1 MRPQPTG
8 LWRHRDF
15 VKLLAGQ
22 TVSTFGSMLTR
33 IALPLTA
40 LLALDSSPLEQGFL
54 QAIQAA
60 PVLVTGLFAGVWVD
74 RLRRRPVMIAAD
86 LARAILL
93 LTIPV
98 SAFAGALTMGQLYF
112 VAAATAVFT
121 TLFDAAYPAYLPTL
135 VGRENVVEGNSK
147 LAAGASVSE
156 MGGFAAAG
164 ALVQFFS
171 GPVALLLD
179 AVTFIVS
186 ALSLNWIRKPE
197 PKPKPRALRESAIK
211 EAAEGLTV
219 VWRDST
225 LRALVACSTTIRL
238 AGGAFGAMYML
249 FAVRD
254 LGLSPTAAGV
264 IAGCGG
270 FGSLAGSMLA
280 EPTLRRLGA
289 KATLVVGFALG
300 GAFQGLV
307 PLAHGTAFVAGLF
320 LLGAQVIGD
329 GLMTIAFVNDVSL
342 RQSLVPDRLLG
353 RVSATAN
360 VFGVVAMPVGALAGG
375 VIGQLASPR
384 VALAAASLCFSLAA
398 LWVVAAPISTPAT
411 KGRTV
416 EPEVMAREDSPLAEH
431 LVEQPAEPHIAKE

>member
-1 MRPQPTG
+1 MRPQLTG
-8 LWRHRDF
+8 LWRNRDF

-22 TVSTFGSMLTR
+22 TVSTFGTMLTR
-33 IALPLTA
+33 VALPLTA
-40 LLALDSSPLEQGFL
+40 LLALDSTPLEQGFL

-60 PVLVTGLFAGVWVD
+60 PVLATGLFAGVWVD

-86 LARAILL
+86 LARALLL
-93 LTIPV
+93 LTIPF

-112 VAAATAVFT
+112 VAAATAVFS

-135 VGRENVVEGNSK
+135 VGRENVVEGNAK
-147 LAAGASVSE
+147 LAAGASISE

-164 ALVQFFS
+164 ALVQFLS
-171 GPVALLLD
+171 GPLALLVD
-179 AVTFIVS
+179 ATTFIVS
-186 ALSLNWIRKPE
+186 AVSLRLIRLRE
-197 PKPKPRALRESAIK
+197 PTPQPRARGATATK
-211 EAAEGLTV
+211 EAVEGLVV
-219 VWRDST
+219 VWRSPT

-254 LGLSPTAAGV
+254 LQLSPTMAGI

-270 FGSLAGSMLA
+270 LGSLAGSFFA
-280 EPTLRRLGA
+280 APALRRLGA
-289 KATLVVGFALG
+289 KATLIAGFALG

-307 PLAHGTAFVAGLF
+307 PLAHGTPAVAGLF
-320 LLGAQVIGD
+320 LLCAQVVGD

-360 VFGVVAMPVGALAGG
+360 VLGVVAMPVGALAGG

-384 VALAAASLCFSLAA
+384 AALAAASVCFSLAA
-398 LWVVAAPISTPAT
+398 LWIVLSPIQSSIDGLEGLDAP
-411 KGRTV
+411 GG
-416 EPEVMAREDSPLAEH
+416 
-431 LVEQPAEPHIAKE
+431 EQPSENPPLELVP

>member
-1 MRPQPTG
+1 MRPKLTG
-8 LWRHRDF
+8 LWRNRDF
-15 VKLLAGQ
+15 TKLLAGQ
-22 TVSTFGSMLTR
+22 TVSTFGTMLTR

-60 PVLVTGLFAGVWVD
+60 PVLVTGLLAGVWVD

-86 LARAILL
+86 LARAVLL
-93 LTIPV
+93 LTIPAAALV
-98 SAFAGALTMGQLYF
+98 GALTMGQLYL
-112 VAAATAVFT
+112 VAASTAVFN

-135 VGRENVVEGNSK
+135 VGLENVVEGNAR
-147 LAAGASVSE
+147 LAAGASIAE

-164 ALVQFFS
+164 ALVQFLS
-171 GPVALLLD
+171 GPLAVLVD

-186 ALSLNWIRKPE
+186 ALSLKWIRTPE
-197 PKPKPRALRESAIK
+197 PKPQPRALRGSALR
-211 EAAEGLTV
+211 EAAEGLSV
-219 VWRDST
+219 VWRDPT
-225 LRALVACSTTIRL
+225 LRALVACSTTMRL

-254 LGLSPTAAGV
+254 LGLSPTAAGI

-270 FGSLAGSMLA
+270 LGSLAGSMLA
-280 EPTLRRLGA
+280 GPALRQIGA

-307 PLAHGTAFVAGLF
+307 PLAHGTVFIAGLY
-320 LLGAQVIGD
+320 LLAAQVIGD
-329 GLMTIAFVNDVSL
+329 GLMTMAFVNDVSV

-360 VFGVVAMPVGALAGG
+360 VLGVAAMPVGAIAGG

-384 VALAAASLCFSLAA
+384 LALAAASICFSLAA
-398 LWVVAAPISTPAT
+398 LWVVVAPI
-411 KGRTV
+411 RT
-416 EPEVMAREDSPLAEH
+416 LAVIGPFENPDVIAGTEGA
-431 LVEQPAEPHIAKE
+431 LLEQPPE

>member
-1 MRPQPTG
+1 MRPQLTG
-8 LWRHRDF
+8 LWRNRDF
-15 VKLLAGQ
+15 TKLLAGQ
-22 TVSTFGSMLTR
+22 TVSTFGTMVTR
-33 IALPLTA
+33 IVLPLTA
-40 LLALDSSPLEQGFL
+40 LLALDSGPLEQGFL

-60 PVLVTGLFAGVWVD
+60 PVLVTGLLAGVWVD

-86 LARAILL
+86 LARAVLL
-93 LTIPV
+93 LTIP
-98 SAFAGALTMGQLYF
+98 AAALAGALTMGHLYL
-112 VAAATAVFT
+112 VAASTAVFT

-135 VGRENVVEGNSK
+135 VGLENVVEGNAK
-147 LAAGASVSE
+147 LAAGASIAE

-164 ALVQFFS
+164 ALVQFLS
-171 GPVALLLD
+171 GPLAVIVD

-186 ALSLNWIRKPE
+186 ALSLKWIRTPE
-197 PKPKPRALRESAIK
+197 PKPRPRVLRDSAIR
-211 EAAEGLTV
+211 EATEGLIV
-219 VWRDST
+219 VWRDPT

-254 LGLSPTAAGV
+254 LGLSPTGAGI

-270 FGSLAGSMLA
+270 LGSLAGSMLA
-280 EPTLRRLGA
+280 GPALRQLGA

-307 PLAHGTAFVAGLF
+307 PLAHGTVFVAGLY

-329 GLMTIAFVNDVSL
+329 GLMTMAFVNDVSL

-360 VFGVVAMPVGALAGG
+360 VLGVAAMPVGAIAGG

-384 VALAAASLCFSLAA
+384 VALAAASICFSLAA
-398 LWVVAAPISTPAT
+398 LWVVVAPISSPAVT
-411 KGRTV
+411 GAF
-416 EPEVMAREDSPLAEH
+416 EEAEV
-431 LVEQPAEPHIAKE
+431 IAGTDGALRDQTTE